1 MFFIMKVMR
10 KIVVGLVFL
19 LGFVINFH
27 FGNNNVSADNID
39 RYIAYVGQ
47 SQDSYGM
54 PIYVQNLSTGKV
66 DVAYCINES
75 KKLPYSAVYNRF
87 DATPERLM
95 ALDNPLVDR
104 EQLPDII
111 KRIIYNG
118 YPLNAT
124 KLQGKLSDGAFR
136 RLTQLAIWHYSDS
149 YNVNENELT
158 QEERMVYNELIQS
171 VNPVPVNLNL
181 NIYVKDDSTYQDL
194 LGTSFGQL
202 PEHPQFSSSSS
213 VSSSSSSKPSSSSSS
228 SSIESSSSSVSSSSS
243 SSSSSSVTKAESTS
257 SSSSVS
263 SSSSISSSVPQ
274 TETSTV
280 SSNSSSLSSSSS
292 VTKAEST
299 SSSSSSSSEQQ
310 ESSSSSS
317 IPSSSSS
324 SSVESSNVSSTSSV
338 SSSSSSE
345 QTSKVSSEQSSS
357 SSSEISSVPSVAT
370 STSSSSS
377 TNSEKVIPVETS
389 SSKKEL
395 VSKKV
400 NSSVKV
406 DKKKDLPQ
414 TGEKHN
420 EVLWLS
426 ILGCIVLAGSLWI
439 FERKYK

>member
-54 PIYVQNLSTGKV
+54 TIYVQNLSTGKV
-66 DVAYCINES
+66 DVAYCINKS
-75 KKLPYSAVYNRF
+75 KKLPYSAVYNRL

-213 VSSSSSSKPSSSSSS
+213 VSSSSSSKPSSSSFS

-257 SSSSVS
+257 SSSSV
-263 SSSSISSSVPQ
+263 
-274 TETSTV
+274 
-280 SSNSSSLSSSSS
+280 SSSS

-345 QTSKVSSEQSSS
+345 QTSKVSSERSSS

-377 TNSEKVIPVETS
+377 TNSEKVIPIETSSS

-426 ILGCIVLAGSLWI
+426 ILGCIVFAGSLWI

>member
-1 MFFIMKVMR
+1 MR
-10 KIVVGLVFL
+10 EIVVGLVFL

-27 FGNNNVSADNID
+27 FGNSNVSADNID

-118 YPLNAT
+118 YLLNAT

-194 LGTSFGQL
+194 LGTSFGKL

-243 SSSSSSVTKAESTS
+243 S
-257 SSSSVS
+257 
-263 SSSSISSSVPQ
+263 
-274 TETSTV
+274 
-280 SSNSSSLSSSSS
+280 SSSSS

-357 SSSEISSVPSVAT
+357 SSSEISIVPSVAT

-377 TNSEKVIPVETS
+377 TNSEKVIPVETSSS

>member
-1 MFFIMKVMR
+1 MKVMR

-104 EQLPDII
+104 ERLPDII

-158 QEERMVYNELIQS
+158 QEERMVYNELIRS
-171 VNPVPVNLNL
+171 VSPVPVNLNL

-243 SSSSSSVTKAESTS
+243 SSS
-257 SSSSVS
+257 
-263 SSSSISSSVPQ
+263 
-274 TETSTV
+274 
-280 SSNSSSLSSSSS
+280 

-317 IPSSSSS
+317 VPSSSSS

-377 TNSEKVIPVETS
+377 TNSEKVIPVEISSS

-426 ILGCIVLAGSLWI
+426 ILGCIVLAGLLWI

>member
-104 EQLPDII
+104 ERLPDII

-158 QEERMVYNELIQS
+158 QEERMVYNELIRS
-171 VNPVPVNLNL
+171 VSPVPVDLNL

-228 SSIESSSSSVSSSSS
+228 SSIESSSLSVSS
-243 SSSSSSVTKAESTS
+243 SSSSSSVTKAEST
-257 SSSSVS
+257 
-263 SSSSISSSVPQ
+263 P
-274 TETSTV
+274 
-280 SSNSSSLSSSSS
+280 
-292 VTKAEST
+292 
-299 SSSSSSSSEQQ
+299 SSSSSSSEQQ

-317 IPSSSSS
+317 VPSSSSS

-345 QTSKVSSEQSSS
+345 QTSKVSSEQSSL

-377 TNSEKVIPVETS
+377 TNSEKVIPVEISSS

-426 ILGCIVLAGSLWI
+426 ILGCIVLAGLLWI

>member
-1 MFFIMKVMR
+1 MFFIMKVIR

-75 KKLPYSAVYNRF
+75 KKLPYSAYYNRF

-95 ALDNPLVDR
+95 ALDKPLVDR

-149 YNVNENELT
+149 YNVKENELT

-181 NIYVKDDSTYQDL
+181 NIYVNDDSTYQNL

-213 VSSSSSSKPSSSSSS
+213 VSSS
-228 SSIESSSSSVSSSSS
+228 
-243 SSSSSSVTKAESTS
+243 
-257 SSSSVS
+257 
-263 SSSSISSSVPQ
+263 VPQ

-280 SSNSSSLSSSSS
+280 SSSSSSLSSSSS

-324 SSVESSNVSSTSSV
+324 NSVESSNVSSTSSV

-345 QTSKVSSEQSSS
+345 QPSKVSSEQSSS

-377 TNSEKVIPVETS
+377 TNSEKVIPVETSSS

>member
-27 FGNNNVSADNID
+27 FRNNNVSADNID

-75 KKLPYSAVYNRF
+75 KKLPYSVVYNRF
-87 DATPERLM
+87 DVMPERLM

-136 RLTQLAIWHYSDS
+136 RLTQLVIWHYSDS

-158 QEERMVYNELIQS
+158 QEERMVYNELIRNVS
-171 VNPVPVNLNL
+171 PVPVNLNL

-213 VSSSSSSKPSSSSSS
+213 VSSS
-228 SSIESSSSSVSSSSS
+228 VL
-243 SSSSSSVTKAESTS
+243 
-257 SSSSVS
+257 
-263 SSSSISSSVPQ
+263 Q

-280 SSNSSSLSSSSS
+280 SSSSSSLSSSSS

-345 QTSKVSSEQSSS
+345 QPSKVSSEQSGS

-377 TNSEKVIPVETS
+377 TNSEKVIPVETG

-426 ILGCIVLAGSLWI
+426 ILGCIVLDGSLWI
-439 FERKYK
+439 IERKCK

>member
-47 SQDSYGM
+47 SQDSYRM
-54 PIYVQNLSTGKV
+54 PIYVQNLNTGKV

-243 SSSSSSVTKAESTS
+243 SSSVTKAESTS

-263 SSSSISSSVPQ
+263 SSSLVSSSVPQ

-280 SSNSSSLSSSSS
+280 SSSSSRLSSSSS

-317 IPSSSSS
+317 VPSSSSS

-377 TNSEKVIPVETS
+377 TSSEKVIPVETSSS

>member
-1 MFFIMKVMR
+1 MR

-104 EQLPDII
+104 ERLPDII

-158 QEERMVYNELIQS
+158 QEERMVYNELIRS
-171 VNPVPVNLNL
+171 VSPVPVNLNL

-243 SSSSSSVTKAESTS
+243 SSS
-257 SSSSVS
+257 
-263 SSSSISSSVPQ
+263 
-274 TETSTV
+274 
-280 SSNSSSLSSSSS
+280 

-317 IPSSSSS
+317 VPSSSSS

-377 TNSEKVIPVETS
+377 TNSEKVIPVEISSS

-426 ILGCIVLAGSLWI
+426 ILGCIVLAGLLWI

>member
-1 MFFIMKVMR
+1 MKVMR

-27 FGNNNVSADNID
+27 FGNSNVSADNID

-118 YPLNAT
+118 YLLNAT

-194 LGTSFGQL
+194 LGTSFGKL

-213 VSSSSSSKPSSSSSS
+213 VSSS
-228 SSIESSSSSVSSSSS
+228 
-243 SSSSSSVTKAESTS
+243 
-257 SSSSVS
+257 
-263 SSSSISSSVPQ
+263 VPQ

-280 SSNSSSLSSSSS
+280 SSSSSSLSSSSS

-345 QTSKVSSEQSSS
+345 QPSKVSSEQSSS

-370 STSSSSS
+370 STSSSNS
-377 TNSEKVIPVETS
+377 TNNEKVIPVETSSS

>member
-1 MFFIMKVMR
+1 MKVMR
-10 KIVVGLVFL
+10 EIVVGLVFL

-27 FGNNNVSADNID
+27 FGNSNVSADNID

-118 YPLNAT
+118 YLLNAT

-194 LGTSFGQL
+194 LGTSFGKL

-243 SSSSSSVTKAESTS
+243 SSSSSSVTK
-257 SSSSVS
+257 
-263 SSSSISSSVPQ
+263 
-274 TETSTV
+274 
-280 SSNSSSLSSSSS
+280 
-292 VTKAEST
+292 
-299 SSSSSSSSEQQ
+299 
-310 ESSSSSS
+310 
-317 IPSSSSS
+317 
-324 SSVESSNVSSTSSV
+324 
-338 SSSSSSE
+338 
-345 QTSKVSSEQSSS
+345 
-357 SSSEISSVPSVAT
+357 
-370 STSSSSS
+370 
-377 TNSEKVIPVETS
+377 
-389 SSKKEL
+389 
-395 VSKKV
+395 
-400 NSSVKV
+400 
-406 DKKKDLPQ
+406 
-414 TGEKHN
+414 GKHT
-420 EVLWLS
+420 
-426 ILGCIVLAGSLWI
+426 IV
-439 FERKYK
+439 

>member
-1 MFFIMKVMR
+1 MR

-27 FGNNNVSADNID
+27 FGNNSVSADNID

-124 KLQGKLSDGAFR
+124 KLQRKLSDGAFR

-194 LGTSFGQL
+194 LGTSFGKL

-280 SSNSSSLSSSSS
+280 SSSSPSLSSSSS

-317 IPSSSSS
+317 VPSSSSS

-377 TNSEKVIPVETS
+377 TNSEKMIPVETSSS

>member
-1 MFFIMKVMR
+1 MKVMR

-27 FGNNNVSADNID
+27 FGNNSVSADNID

-54 PIYVQNLSTGKV
+54 LIYVQNLSTGKV

-280 SSNSSSLSSSSS
+280 SSSSPSLSSSSS

-317 IPSSSSS
+317 VPSSSSS

-377 TNSEKVIPVETS
+377 TNSEKMIPVETSSS

>member
-1 MFFIMKVMR
+1 MKVMR
-10 KIVVGLVFL
+10 KIVIGLVFL

-27 FGNNNVSADNID
+27 FGNSNVSADNID

-280 SSNSSSLSSSSS
+280 SSSSPSLSSSSS

-317 IPSSSSS
+317 VPSSSSS

-377 TNSEKVIPVETS
+377 TNSEKMIPVETSSS

>member
-1 MFFIMKVMR
+1 MKVMR

-27 FGNNNVSADNID
+27 FGNNSISADNID

-280 SSNSSSLSSSSS
+280 SSSSPSLSSSSS

-317 IPSSSSS
+317 VPSSSSS

-377 TNSEKVIPVETS
+377 TNSEKMIPVETSSS

>member
-27 FGNNNVSADNID
+27 FEDGHVSADNID

-124 KLQGKLSDGAFR
+124 KLQGKLSNGAFR

-149 YNVNENELT
+149 YDVNENELT
-158 QEERMVYNELIQS
+158 QEERMVYNELIRS
-171 VNPVPVNLNL
+171 VSPVPVNLNL
-181 NIYVKDDSTYQDL
+181 NIYVRDDSTYQDL

-228 SSIESSSSSVSSSSS
+228 SRIESSSSSIP
-243 SSSSSSVTKAESTS
+243 SSSSSVTKAESTS
-257 SSSSVS
+257 SSSLVS
-263 SSSSISSSVPQ
+263 SSSSVSSSVPQ

-280 SSNSSSLSSSSS
+280 SSSSSSLSSSSS

-317 IPSSSSS
+317 VPSSSSS

-345 QTSKVSSEQSSS
+345 QTFKVSSEQSSS

-377 TNSEKVIPVETS
+377 TSSEKVIPVETSSS

>member
-1 MFFIMKVMR
+1 MKVMR

-54 PIYVQNLSTGKV
+54 TIYVQNLSTGKV
-66 DVAYCINES
+66 DVAYCINKS
-75 KKLPYSAVYNRF
+75 KKLPYSAVYNRL

-213 VSSSSSSKPSSSSSS
+213 VSSSSSSKPSSSSFS

-257 SSSSVS
+257 SSSSV
-263 SSSSISSSVPQ
+263 
-274 TETSTV
+274 
-280 SSNSSSLSSSSS
+280 SSSS

-345 QTSKVSSEQSSS
+345 QTSKVSSERSSS

-377 TNSEKVIPVETS
+377 TNSEKVIPIETSSS

-426 ILGCIVLAGSLWI
+426 ILGCIVFAGSLWI

>member
-1 MFFIMKVMR
+1 MKVMR

-27 FGNNNVSADNID
+27 FGNSNVSADNID

-111 KRIIYNG
+111 KRIIYND

-280 SSNSSSLSSSSS
+280 SSSSPSLSSSSS

-317 IPSSSSS
+317 VPSSSSS

-377 TNSEKVIPVETS
+377 TNSEKMIPVETSSS

>member
-1 MFFIMKVMR
+1 MR

-27 FGNNNVSADNID
+27 FGNNSVSADNID

-104 EQLPDII
+104 EKLPDII

-136 RLTQLAIWHYSDS
+136 RLTQLTIWHYSDS

-158 QEERMVYNELIQS
+158 QEERMVYNELIRS
-171 VNPVPVNLNL
+171 VSPVPVNLNL
-181 NIYVKDDSTYQDL
+181 NIYVRDDSTYQDL
-194 LGTSFGQL
+194 LGTRFGQL

-228 SSIESSSSSVSSSSS
+228 SSIESSSSSIP
-243 SSSSSSVTKAESTS
+243 SSSSSV
-257 SSSSVS
+257 
-263 SSSSISSSVPQ
+263 SSSVPQ

-280 SSNSSSLSSSSS
+280 SSSSSSLSSSSS

-345 QTSKVSSEQSSS
+345 QPSKVSSEQSGS

-377 TNSEKVIPVETS
+377 TNSEKVIPVETG

-406 DKKKDLPQ
+406 DKKKDLP
-414 TGEKHN
+414 
-420 EVLWLS
+420 
-426 ILGCIVLAGSLWI
+426 
-439 FERKYK
+439 

>member
-1 MFFIMKVMR
+1 MKVMR

-27 FGNNNVSADNID
+27 FGNSNVSADNID

-213 VSSSSSSKPSSSSSS
+213 VSSS
-228 SSIESSSSSVSSSSS
+228 
-243 SSSSSSVTKAESTS
+243 
-257 SSSSVS
+257 
-263 SSSSISSSVPQ
+263 VPQ

-280 SSNSSSLSSSSS
+280 SSSSSSLSSSSS

-345 QTSKVSSEQSSS
+345 QPSKVSSEQSSS

-370 STSSSSS
+370 STSSSNS
-377 TNSEKVIPVETS
+377 TNNEKVIPVETSSS

>member
-1 MFFIMKVMR
+1 MKVMR

-27 FGNNNVSADNID
+27 FGNNSVSADNID

-280 SSNSSSLSSSSS
+280 SSSSPSLSSSSS

-317 IPSSSSS
+317 VPSSSSS

-377 TNSEKVIPVETS
+377 TNSEKMIPVETSSS

>member
-1 MFFIMKVMR
+1 MKVMR

-27 FGNNNVSADNID
+27 FEDGHVSADNID

-124 KLQGKLSDGAFR
+124 KLQGKLSNGAFR

-158 QEERMVYNELIQS
+158 QEERMVYNELIRS
-171 VNPVPVNLNL
+171 VSPVPVNLNL

-228 SSIESSSSSVSSSSS
+228 SRI
-243 SSSSSSVTKAESTS
+243 
-257 SSSSVS
+257 
-263 SSSSISSSVPQ
+263 
-274 TETSTV
+274 
-280 SSNSSSLSSSSS
+280 
-292 VTKAEST
+292 
-299 SSSSSSSSEQQ
+299 
-310 ESSSSSS
+310 
-317 IPSSSSS
+317 
-324 SSVESSNVSSTSSV
+324 
-338 SSSSSSE
+338 
-345 QTSKVSSEQSSS
+345 
-357 SSSEISSVPSVAT
+357 
-370 STSSSSS
+370 
-377 TNSEKVIPVETS
+377 
-389 SSKKEL
+389 
-395 VSKKV
+395 
-400 NSSVKV
+400 
-406 DKKKDLPQ
+406 
-414 TGEKHN
+414 
-420 EVLWLS
+420 
-426 ILGCIVLAGSLWI
+426 
-439 FERKYK
+439 

>member
-213 VSSSSSSKPSSSSSS
+213 ILSSSSSKPSSSSSS

-257 SSSSVS
+257 SSSSV
-263 SSSSISSSVPQ
+263 
-274 TETSTV
+274 
-280 SSNSSSLSSSSS
+280 
-292 VTKAEST
+292 
-299 SSSSSSSSEQQ
+299 
-310 ESSSSSS
+310 
-317 IPSSSSS
+317 SSSSS

-377 TNSEKVIPVETS
+377 TNSEKVIPIETSSS

>member
-27 FGNNNVSADNID
+27 FRNNNVSADNID

-47 SQDSYGM
+47 SQDSYGI

-75 KKLPYSAVYNRF
+75 KKLPYSAVYSRF

-149 YNVNENELT
+149 YNVNKNELT

-202 PEHPQFSSSSS
+202 TEHPQFSSSSS
-213 VSSSSSSKPSSSSSS
+213 VSSS
-228 SSIESSSSSVSSSSS
+228 
-243 SSSSSSVTKAESTS
+243 
-257 SSSSVS
+257 
-263 SSSSISSSVPQ
+263 VPQ

-280 SSNSSSLSSSSS
+280 SSSSSSS

-299 SSSSSSSSEQQ
+299 SSSSSSSSEQ
-310 ESSSSSS
+310 
-317 IPSSSSS
+317 
-324 SSVESSNVSSTSSV
+324 
-338 SSSSSSE
+338 
-345 QTSKVSSEQSSS
+345 SSS
-357 SSSEISSVPSVAT
+357 SSSEISSVSSVAT
-370 STSSSSS
+370 SISSSNSI
-377 TNSEKVIPVETS
+377 NSEKVILAEISST

-395 VSKKV
+395 VSKKD
-400 NSSVKV
+400 NSISVKV

-414 TGEKHN
+414 TGEKHI
-420 EVLWLS
+420 EVLLLS

-439 FERKYK
+439 FERKCR

>member
-1 MFFIMKVMR
+1 MWICKKLPFGVNLVPFSANFKKNHNIFAILTTVFKKEDMFFIMKVIR

-75 KKLPYSAVYNRF
+75 KKLPYSAYYNRF

-95 ALDNPLVDR
+95 ALDKPLVDR

-149 YNVNENELT
+149 YNVKENELT

-181 NIYVKDDSTYQDL
+181 NIYVNDDSTYQNL

-213 VSSSSSSKPSSSSSS
+213 VSSS
-228 SSIESSSSSVSSSSS
+228 
-243 SSSSSSVTKAESTS
+243 
-257 SSSSVS
+257 
-263 SSSSISSSVPQ
+263 VPQ

-280 SSNSSSLSSSSS
+280 SSSSSSLSSSSS

-324 SSVESSNVSSTSSV
+324 NSVESSNVSSTSSV

-345 QTSKVSSEQSSS
+345 QPSKVSSEQSSS

-377 TNSEKVIPVETS
+377 TNSEKVIPVETSSS

>member
-1 MFFIMKVMR
+1 MKVMR

-27 FGNNNVSADNID
+27 FGNNSVSADNID

-243 SSSSSSVTKAESTS
+243 SSS
-257 SSSSVS
+257 
-263 SSSSISSSVPQ
+263 
-274 TETSTV
+274 
-280 SSNSSSLSSSSS
+280 
-292 VTKAEST
+292 
-299 SSSSSSSSEQQ
+299 
-310 ESSSSSS
+310 
-317 IPSSSSS
+317 
-324 SSVESSNVSSTSSV
+324 VESSNVSSTSSV

-377 TNSEKVIPVETS
+377 TNSEKMIPVETSSS

>member
-1 MFFIMKVMR
+1 MKVMR

-27 FGNNNVSADNID
+27 FGNSNVSADNID

-280 SSNSSSLSSSSS
+280 SSSSPSLSSSSS

-317 IPSSSSS
+317 VPSSSSS

-357 SSSEISSVPSVAT
+357 SSSEISSVPSVST

-377 TNSEKVIPVETS
+377 TNSEKMIPVETSSS

>member
-27 FGNNNVSADNID
+27 FEDGHVSADNID

-124 KLQGKLSDGAFR
+124 KLQGKLSNGAFR

-158 QEERMVYNELIQS
+158 QEERMVYNELIRS
-171 VNPVPVNLNL
+171 VSPVPVNLHL
-181 NIYVKDDSTYQDL
+181 NIYVRDDSTYQDL

-213 VSSSSSSKPSSSSSS
+213 VSSS
-228 SSIESSSSSVSSSSS
+228 
-243 SSSSSSVTKAESTS
+243 
-257 SSSSVS
+257 
-263 SSSSISSSVPQ
+263 VPQ

-280 SSNSSSLSSSSS
+280 SSSSSSLSSSSS

-317 IPSSSSS
+317 VPSSSSS

-338 SSSSSSE
+338 SSSSSSD

-377 TNSEKVIPVETS
+377 TSSEKVIPVETSSS

-439 FERKYK
+439 FKRKYK

>member
-27 FGNNNVSADNID
+27 FRNNNVSADNID

-75 KKLPYSAVYNRF
+75 KKLPYSVVYNRF
-87 DATPERLM
+87 DVMPERLM

-136 RLTQLAIWHYSDS
+136 RLTQLVIWHYSDS

-158 QEERMVYNELIQS
+158 QEERMVYNELIRNVS
-171 VNPVPVNLNL
+171 PVPVNLNL

-213 VSSSSSSKPSSSSSS
+213 VSSSSV
-228 SSIESSSSSVSSSSS
+228 SSSVL
-243 SSSSSSVTKAESTS
+243 
-257 SSSSVS
+257 
-263 SSSSISSSVPQ
+263 Q

-280 SSNSSSLSSSSS
+280 SSSSSSLSSSSS

-345 QTSKVSSEQSSS
+345 QPSKVSSEQSGS

-377 TNSEKVIPVETS
+377 TNSEKVIPVETG

-426 ILGCIVLAGSLWI
+426 ILGCIVLDGSLWI
-439 FERKYK
+439 IERKCK

>member
-1 MFFIMKVMR
+1 MKVMR

-27 FGNNNVSADNID
+27 FGNNSISADNID

-280 SSNSSSLSSSSS
+280 SSSSPSSSSSSS

-317 IPSSSSS
+317 VPSSSSS

-377 TNSEKVIPVETS
+377 TNSEKMIPVETSSS